1 MTSRLAVHLIR
12 LSIQLLL
19 LPLLMLVVPM
29 LFAMAWVREAI
40 GDLASGR
47 EPQRG

>member
-1 MTSRLAVHLIR
+1 MASQIAVHLIR

-19 LPLLMLVVPM
+19 LPLLMLVVPT

-40 GDLASGR
+40 GDLASRR
-47 EPQRG
+47 EPEHG